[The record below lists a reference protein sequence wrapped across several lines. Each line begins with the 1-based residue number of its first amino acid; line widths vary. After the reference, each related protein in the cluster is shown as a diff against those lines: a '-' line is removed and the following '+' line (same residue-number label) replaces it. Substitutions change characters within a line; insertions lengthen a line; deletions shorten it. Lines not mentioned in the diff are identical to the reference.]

1 MAATRAERPPRH
13 LAAGASIN
21 VAAQVATITAAGV
34 TSVAVARLLGP
45 SGTGTLALA
54 VTLVAV
60 STTVFSLG
68 LRSGVIYRVSR
79 GTWASGDATRAAAG
93 SALALGTV
101 GGLVGLGFYALT
113 SGSVLQGLSPTMAIV
128 TFASLPFAL
137 AWLFMA
143 AVALALERYEVYG
156 AITIVQPAAQVVLA
170 VTLAATVGTLGAV
183 LGFAISQVVGTAA
196 AAVLVRDRDRGAA
209 PPRRAGEL
217 RAAARFGLLSW
228 GSEVLQNL
236 NYRLDLFV
244 LNAFG
249 VTADVGVYSVA
260 LTVTSFAWILPSA
273 LQTVLFPR
281 TARLDTG
288 DPPASAEPGGLTDV
302 ELAAS
307 RGTRQAVLL
316 LIPTAVALVFTLLV
330 LVPLLYGARFDRT
343 TDLGLILV
351 PGTLALG
358 FARVLVA
365 VTSGRGRPQYS
376 LYGRLIDMPITAV
389 LYFVLIPAHG
399 ATGAA
404 IASSISYAL
413 TGVISF
419 VFFRRVV
426 DLPLRTLLVPT
437 RADLE
442 DWRSAGRAVRRR
454 LRGAAEAP

>member
-21 VAAQVATITAAGV
+21 VAAQVATIVAAGI

-45 SGTGTLALA
+45 SGTGTVALA

-79 GTWASGDATRAAAG
+79 GTWAPRAAARAATA
-93 SALALGTV
+93 SALLLGTI
-101 GGLVGLGFYALT
+101 GGLLGLGFYALT
-113 SGSVLQGLSPTMAIV
+113 SGSVLEGLSPTMAIV

-137 AWLFMA
+137 AWLFIA
-143 AVALALERYEVYG
+143 AVALAVERYESYG
-156 AITIVQPAAQVVLA
+156 AITIVQPTAQVVLA

-183 LGFAISQVVGTAA
+183 LGFAISQVVAFAA
-196 AAVLVRDRDRGAA
+196 AAVLVRRRDADPQ
-209 PPRRAGEL
+209 PPRAGEL

-244 LNAFG
+244 LNAFA

-281 TARLDTG
+281 TARLDTA
-288 DPPASAEPGGLTDV
+288 DAPATDGLSEV

-307 RGTRQAVLL
+307 RGTRQTVLL
-316 LIPTAVALVFTLLV
+316 LIPTAAALVFALVV
-330 LVPLLYGARFDRT
+330 LVPLLYGSSFDRT
-343 TDLGLILV
+343 TELGLILV

-358 FARVLVA
+358 LARVLVA

-389 LYFVLIPAHG
+389 LYLVLIPAHG

-404 IASSISYAL
+404 VASSISYAL
-413 TGVISF
+413 TGVISLF
-419 VFFRRVV
+419 FFRRVV
-426 DLPLRTLLVPT
+426 HLPLRTLFVPT
-437 RADLE
+437 RADLG
-442 DWRSAGRAVRRR
+442 DWRSASRAARRR
-454 LRGAAEAP
+454 LSRGRRTP

>member
-1 MAATRAERPPRH
+1 VAATRAERPPRH

-21 VAAQVATITAAGV
+21 VAAQVATIAAAAV

-45 SGTGTLALA
+45 SGTGKLALS

-60 STTVFSLG
+60 STTLFSLG

-79 GTWASGDATRAAAG
+79 GAWAPRAAARTAAA
-93 SALALGTV
+93 SALVLGTA
-101 GGLVGLGFYALT
+101 GGLLGLGFYALT
-113 SGSVLQGLSPTMAIV
+113 SGSVLEGLSPAMAIV

-137 AWLFMA
+137 AWLFVA
-143 AVALALERYEVYG
+143 AVALAVERYEAYG
-156 AITIVQPAAQVVLA
+156 AIMVVQPIAQVVLA

-183 LGFAISQVVGTAA
+183 VGFALSQVVGTAGA
-196 AAVLVRDRDRGAA
+196 AILVRDRAA
-209 PPRRAGEL
+209 GRKPSRQPGEL

-281 TARLDTG
+281 TARLDA
-288 DPPASAEPGGLTDV
+288 PESPARDDGLSEVD
-302 ELAAS
+302 LAAS
-307 RGTRQAVLL
+307 RGTRQTVLL
-316 LIPTAVALVFTLLV
+316 LVPTAAALVFALLV
-330 LVPLLYGARFDRT
+330 LVPLLYGSKFDRT
-343 TDLGLILV
+343 TELGLILV

-358 FARVLVA
+358 MARVLVA

-389 LYFVLIPAHG
+389 LYLTLIPANG

-404 IASSISYAL
+404 IASSISYGL

-419 VFFRRVV
+419 VFFRRVIH
-426 DLPLRTLLVPT
+426 LPLRTLLVPT
-437 RADLE
+437 RADLR
-442 DWRSAGRAVRRR
+442 DWRLAARAARIR
-454 LRGAAEAP
+454 LRREPAR

>member
-1 MAATRAERPPRH
+1 VATRSAERPPRH

-21 VAAQVATITAAGV
+21 VAAQVATIAAAGI

-79 GTWASGDATRAAAG
+79 GTWAPRAAARAAVA
-93 SALALGTV
+93 SALLLGTI
-101 GGLVGLGFYALT
+101 GGILGLGFYALT
-113 SGSVLQGLSPTMAIV
+113 SGSVLEGLSSTMAIV

-137 AWLFMA
+137 AWLFIGS
-143 AVALALERYEVYG
+143 VALAVERYETYG
-156 AITIVQPAAQVVLA
+156 AITVVQPLAQVVLA
-170 VTLAATVGTLGAV
+170 VTLAATIGTLGAV
-183 LGFAISQVVGTAA
+183 LGFAISQVVAAA
-196 AAVLVRDRDRGAA
+196 AAVVLVR
-209 PPRRAGEL
+209 RREAGPTHARRPGEL

-288 DPPASAEPGGLTDV
+288 DGPAGEGLSEV

-307 RGTRQAVLL
+307 RGTRQTVLL
-316 LIPTAVALVFTLLV
+316 LIPTAAALVFALLV
-330 LVPLLYGARFDRT
+330 LVPLLYGPRFHRT
-343 TDLGLILV
+343 IELGLILI

-365 VTSGRGRPQYS
+365 VTSGRGHPQYS

-404 IASSISYAL
+404 VASSISYAL

-426 DLPLRTLLVPT
+426 RLPLRTLLVPT
-437 RADLE
+437 REDLR
-442 DWRSAGRAVRRR
+442 DWRYAARVARRR
-454 LRGAAEAP
+454 FSRGGTMP

>member
-1 MAATRAERPPRH
+1 VATRSAERPPRH

-21 VAAQVATITAAGV
+21 VAAQVATIAAAGI

-45 SGTGTLALA
+45 TGTGTLALA

-79 GTWASGDATRAAAG
+79 GAWAPRAAVRAAAAG
-93 SALALGTV
+93 ALVLGAIGTI
-101 GGLVGLGFYALT
+101 LGLGFYALT
-113 SGSVLQGLSPTMAIV
+113 SGSVLHGLSPTMAIV

-137 AWLFMA
+137 VWLFIA
-143 AVALALERYEVYG
+143 AVALAVDRYEAYG
-156 AITIVQPAAQVVLA
+156 AITIVQPVAQVVLA

-183 LGFAISQVVGTAA
+183 IGFAISQVVAA
-196 AAVLVRDRDRGAA
+196 AAAA
-209 PPRRAGEL
+209 AIFRRREAGPTPPTRPGEL

-249 VTADVGVYSVA
+249 AIADVGVYSVA

-281 TARLDTG
+281 TARLDAG
-288 DPPASAEPGGLTDV
+288 DEVPGAGLTDV

-316 LIPTAVALVFTLLV
+316 LVPTAVALVFALLV
-330 LVPLLYGARFDRT
+330 LVPLLYGPRFDRT
-343 TDLGLILV
+343 VELGLILV

-358 FARVLVA
+358 LARVLVA
-365 VTSGRGRPQYS
+365 VTSGRGYPQYS

-404 IASSISYAL
+404 VASSISYAL

-426 DLPLRTLLVPT
+426 HLPLRTVLVPT
-437 RADLE
+437 REDLR
-442 DWRSAGRAVRRR
+442 DWGSAMRAARRR
-454 LRGAAEAP
+454 FARGGRTP

>member
-1 MAATRAERPPRH
+1 VAATRAERPPRH

-21 VAAQVATITAAGV
+21 VAAQVATIAAAGV

-79 GTWASGDATRAAAG
+79 GAWDPSAAARAAAG
-93 SALALGTV
+93 SALALGAA
-101 GGLVGLGFYALT
+101 GGLIGLGFYAVT
-113 SGSVLQGLSPTMAIV
+113 SGSVLQGMSPAMAIA

-137 AWLFMA
+137 VWLFLA
-143 AVALALERYEVYG
+143 AVTLATERYEAYG
-156 AITIVQPAAQVVLA
+156 AITVVQPVAQVVLA
-170 VTLAATVGTLGAV
+170 VTLAATTGTLGAV
-183 LGFAISQVVGTAA
+183 IGFAASQVVGAGAALLLVRRREAA
-196 AAVLVRDRDRGAA
+196 ADGGRQ
-209 PPRRAGEL
+209 PGEL

-244 LNAFG
+244 LNAFA

-281 TARLDTG
+281 TARLDTY
-288 DPPASAEPGGLTDV
+288 AEPGTSSGLTEV

-307 RGTRQAVLL
+307 RGTRQTVLL
-316 LIPTAVALVFTLLV
+316 LIPTALALVFALIV
-330 LVPLLYGARFDRT
+330 LVPLFYGSKFDRT
-343 TDLGLILV
+343 TELGLILV

-358 FARVLVA
+358 LARVLVA
-365 VTSGRGRPQYS
+365 VTAGRGHPQYS

-404 IASSISYAL
+404 VASSVSYAL

-426 DLPLRTLLVPT
+426 HLPLRTLLVPT
-437 RADLE
+437 REDLR
-442 DWRSAGRAVRRR
+442 DWRSAARVARRR
-454 LRGAAEAP
+454 FSRRGPAR

>member
-1 MAATRAERPPRH
+1 VAATRADRPPRH

-21 VAAQVATITAAGV
+21 VAAQVATIAAAGI

-45 SGTGTLALA
+45 SGTGKLALS

-60 STTVFSLG
+60 STTLFSLG

-79 GTWASGDATRAAAG
+79 GSWPPAGAARAAAA
-93 SALALGTV
+93 SALVLGTA
-101 GGLVGLGFYALT
+101 GGLLGLGFYALT

-137 AWLFMA
+137 AWLFVA
-143 AVALALERYEVYG
+143 AVALAVERYETYG
-156 AITIVQPAAQVVLA
+156 AITVVQPAAQVVLA
-170 VTLAATVGTLGAV
+170 VTLAATVGTVGAV
-183 LGFAISQVVGTAA
+183 VGFALSQVVGAA
-196 AAVLVRDRDRGAA
+196 AAVILVRERGTGPRA
-209 PPRRAGEL
+209 PRHPGEL

-281 TARLDTG
+281 TARLDVPG
-288 DPPASAEPGGLTDV
+288 ASANAEGLSEV

-316 LIPTAVALVFTLLV
+316 LIPAAVALVFVLLV
-330 LVPLLYGARFDRT
+330 LVPLLYGSKFERT

-358 FARVLVA
+358 LARVLVA
-365 VTSGRGRPQYS
+365 VTSGRGHPEYS
-376 LYGRLIDMPITAV
+376 LWGRLIDMPITAA
-389 LYFVLIPAHG
+389 LYLILIPAHG

-404 IASSISYAL
+404 VASSISYAL

-419 VFFRRVV
+419 AFFRRVIH
-426 DLPLRTLLVPT
+426 LPLRTLLVPT
-437 RADLE
+437 RDDLR
-442 DWRSAGRAVRRR
+442 DWRLAARAAKRRFAG
-454 LRGAAEAP
+454 AEAP

>member
-1 MAATRAERPPRH
+1 VAATRAERPPRH

-21 VAAQVATITAAGV
+21 VAAQVATIAAAGI

-60 STTVFSLG
+60 STTLFSVG

-79 GTWASGDATRAAAG
+79 GTWAPHAAARAAAI

-101 GGLVGLGFYALT
+101 GGLIGLGFYALT
-113 SGSVLQGLSPTMAIV
+113 SGSVLQGLSPTMAIA

-137 AWLFMA
+137 AWLFLS
-143 AVALALERYEVYG
+143 AVALAVDRYESYG

-183 LGFAISQVVGTAA
+183 LGFAISQVVAAVA
-196 AAVLVRDRDRGAA
+196 AAVLVRRREADPEPPVRD
-209 PPRRAGEL
+209 GEL
-217 RAAARFGLLSW
+217 RAAWRFGLLSW

-244 LNAFG
+244 LNAFS
-249 VTADVGVYSVA
+249 VTAEVGVYSVA

-281 TARLDTG
+281 TARLDSG
-288 DPPASAEPGGLTDV
+288 DAPRADRLTEV

-307 RGTRQAVLL
+307 RGTRQTVLL
-316 LIPTAVALVFTLLV
+316 LIPTAAALVFALVV
-330 LVPLLYGARFDRT
+330 LVPLLYGSKFDRT
-343 TDLGLILV
+343 TELGLILV

-358 FARVLVA
+358 LARVLVA
-365 VTSGRGRPQYS
+365 VTSGRGYPQYS

-389 LYFVLIPAHG
+389 LYLVLIPAHG

-426 DLPLRTLLVPT
+426 HIPLRTLFVPT
-437 RADLE
+437 REDLR
-442 DWRSAGRAVRRR
+442 DWRFAARAARRRFSRAGRT
-454 LRGAAEAP
+454 P

>member
-21 VAAQVATITAAGV
+21 VAAQVATIVAAGI

-45 SGTGTLALA
+45 SGTGTVALA

-60 STTVFSLG
+60 GTTVFSLG

-79 GTWASGDATRAAAG
+79 GAWAPRAAARAAAA
-93 SALALGTV
+93 SALALGTA
-101 GGLVGLGFYALT
+101 GGLIGLGFYALT
-113 SGSVLQGLSPTMAIV
+113 SGSVLEGMSPAMAIA

-137 AWLFMA
+137 AWLFLA
-143 AVALALERYEVYG
+143 AVALAVDRYEAYG

-170 VTLAATVGTLGAV
+170 VTLAATTGTLGAV
-183 LGFAISQVVGTAA
+183 IGFAASQVVAA
-196 AAVLVRDRDRGAA
+196 GAAVVLVRGRDAHAGAA
-209 PPRRAGEL
+209 VEHQAEEL

-244 LNAFG
+244 LNGFG

-273 LQTVLFPR
+273 LQTVIFPR
-281 TARLDTG
+281 TARLDT
-288 DPPASAEPGGLTDV
+288 DAEPGTGGLTEV
-302 ELAAS
+302 EVAAS
-307 RGTRQAVLL
+307 RGTRQTVLL
-316 LIPTAVALVFTLLV
+316 LIPTALALLFALLV
-330 LVPLLYGARFDRT
+330 LVPLLYGSKFHRT
-343 TDLGLILV
+343 TELGLILV

-358 FARVLVA
+358 LARVLVA
-365 VTSGRGRPQYS
+365 VTSGRGRPEYS

-389 LYFVLIPAHG
+389 LYLTLIPAHG

-404 IASSISYAL
+404 IGSTISYAL

-426 DLPLRTLLVPT
+426 HLPLRTLFVPT
-437 RADLE
+437 REDLR
-442 DWRSAGRAVRRR
+442 DWRTAARVARQRIARRR
-454 LRGAAEAP
+454 RPS

>member
-1 MAATRAERPPRH
+1 VATRSAERPPRH

-21 VAAQVATITAAGV
+21 VAAQVATIAAAGI

-60 STTVFSLG
+60 STTLFSLG

-79 GTWASGDATRAAAG
+79 GNWAPRAAARAAVA
-93 SALALGTV
+93 SALVLGTI
-101 GGLVGLGFYALT
+101 GGILGLGFYALT
-113 SGSVLQGLSPTMAIV
+113 SGSVLEGLSPTMAIV

-137 AWLFMA
+137 AWLFIA
-143 AVALALERYEVYG
+143 SVALAVERYEAYG
-156 AITIVQPAAQVVLA
+156 AITVVQPIAQVVLA
-170 VTLAATVGTLGAV
+170 VTLAATIGTLGAV
-183 LGFAISQVVGTAA
+183 LGFAISQVVAAGA
-196 AAVLVRDRDRGAA
+196 AAVLFRRREAGSPA
-209 PPRRAGEL
+209 PRRPGEL
-217 RAAARFGLLSW
+217 RAATRFGLLSW

-288 DPPASAEPGGLTDV
+288 DEPADGALTDV

-307 RGTRQAVLL
+307 RGTRQTVLL
-316 LIPTAVALVFTLLV
+316 LIPTAAVLVFTLLV
-330 LVPLLYGARFDRT
+330 LVPLLYGPSFHRT
-343 TDLGLILV
+343 IELGLILV

-358 FARVLVA
+358 LARVLVA
-365 VTSGRGRPQYS
+365 VTAGRGHPQYS

-404 IASSISYAL
+404 VASSVSYAL

-426 DLPLRTLLVPT
+426 HLPLRTLLVPT
-437 RADLE
+437 REDLR
-442 DWRSAGRAVRRR
+442 DWRSAARLARRR
-454 LRGAAEAP
+454 FSRGGPAR

>member
-1 MAATRAERPPRH
+1 MAATRADRPPRH
-13 LAAGASIN
+13 LAAGASVN
-21 VAAQVATITAAGV
+21 VAAQVATIAAAAV

-79 GTWASGDATRAAAG
+79 GAWAPQSAVRAAAG
-93 SALALGTV
+93 SALALGAL
-101 GGLVGLGFYALT
+101 GGLIGLGFYALT
-113 SGSVLQGLSPTMAIV
+113 SGSVLQGLSPAMAIA

-137 AWLFMA
+137 AWLFLA
-143 AVALALERYEVYG
+143 SIALAVERYETYG
-156 AITIVQPAAQVVLA
+156 AITIVQPSAQVVLVVA
-170 VTLAATVGTLGAV
+170 LAATAGALGAV
-183 LGFAISQVVGTAA
+183 IGFAVSQVVGAA
-196 AAVLVRDRDRGAA
+196 AAIVLVRG
-209 PPRRAGEL
+209 RRADAGAGAVRRPGEL
-217 RAAARFGLLSW
+217 QAAARFGLLSW

-244 LNAFG
+244 LNAFA

-288 DPPASAEPGGLTDV
+288 AGPRASGLTEV

-307 RGTRQAVLL
+307 RGTRQTVLL
-316 LIPTAVALVFTLLV
+316 LIPTALALVFALVV
-330 LVPLLYGARFDRT
+330 LVPLLYGPRFART
-343 TDLGLILV
+343 TELGLILI

-358 FARVLVA
+358 LARVLVA
-365 VTSGRGRPQYS
+365 VTSGRGRPEYS
-376 LYGRLIDMPITAV
+376 LYGRLIDMPVTAV
-389 LYFVLIPAHG
+389 LYLTLIPAHG

-404 IASSISYAL
+404 VGSTISYAL
-413 TGVISF
+413 TGVISL

-426 DLPLRTLLVPT
+426 RLPLRTLFVPT
-437 RADLE
+437 REDIG
-442 DWRSAGRAVRRR
+442 DWRLAARAAKRRLARRGRA
-454 LRGAAEAP
+454 P

>member
-1 MAATRAERPPRH
+1 A
-13 LAAGASIN
+13 
-21 VAAQVATITAAGV
+21 
-34 TSVAVARLLGP
+34 AVA
-45 SGTGTLALA
+45 
-54 VTLVAV
+54 
-60 STTVFSLG
+60 
-68 LRSGVIYRVSR
+68 
-79 GTWASGDATRAAAG
+79 
-93 SALALGTV
+93 SALVLGTI
-101 GGLVGLGFYALT
+101 GGILGLGFYALT
-113 SGSVLQGLSPTMAIV
+113 SGSVLEGLSPTMAIV
-128 TFASLPFAL
+128 TFAALPFAL
-137 AWLFMA
+137 AWLFVA
-143 AVALALERYEVYG
+143 AVALAVERYEAYG

-217 RAAARFGLLSW
+217 SAAARFGLLSW

-281 TARLDTG
+281 TARLNTEAE
-288 DPPASAEPGGLTDV
+288 PPAGGLSEV

-307 RGTRQAVLL
+307 RGTRQTVLL
-316 LIPTAVALVFTLLV
+316 LIPTALALLFALLV
-330 LVPLLYGARFDRT
+330 LVPLLYGSKFHRT
-343 TDLGLILV
+343 IELGLILI

-358 FARVLVA
+358 LARVLVA
-365 VTSGRGRPQYS
+365 VTAGRGYPQYS
-376 LYGRLIDMPITAV
+376 LYGRLIDMPVTAA
-389 LYFVLIPAHG
+389 LYLTLIPAHG

-404 IASSISYAL
+404 IGSTISYAL

-426 DLPLRTLLVPT
+426 RLPLRTLFVPT
-437 RADLE
+437 
-442 DWRSAGRAVRRR
+442 
-454 LRGAAEAP
+454 